1 MQTQVPPEL
10 RAMAA
15 ESPESVTDHEL
26 MLLLCAS
33 AERQEQDDFF
43 TEFHRR
49 FHTRVFA
56 WCLRFTR
63 NRPRAFDLTQE
74 VFLRAWRHRATF
86 RADSKPS
93 TWLYVIARNH
103 CLSALQRM
111 ASDPLEGGAQIPPRL
126 PDTAIPHPDRQI
138 ERAQM
143 SREIWGLMTS
153 ALEPMEVRVMALH
166 YGYEVPLGTL
176 TRHLALVNP
185 SGAKAYIVNGRRK
198 LRNAI
203 ARRKTA
209 A

>member
-1 MQTQVPPEL
+1 MPPEL

-15 ESPESVTDHEL
+15 ESPESVTDQEL
-26 MLLLCAS
+26 MSLLCTS
-33 AERQEQDDFF
+33 ADRHEQDDLF

-49 FHTRVFA
+49 FQTRVIS
-56 WCLRFTR
+56 WCFRFTH
-63 NRPRAFDLTQE
+63 NRARAVDLTQE

-126 PDTAIPHPDRQI
+126 QDTAIPHPDRQI
-138 ERAQM
+138 ERTQIC
-143 SREIWGLMTS
+143 REVWGLMTS

-176 TRHLALVNP
+176 TRNLELVNP

-198 LRNAI
+198 LKSAI